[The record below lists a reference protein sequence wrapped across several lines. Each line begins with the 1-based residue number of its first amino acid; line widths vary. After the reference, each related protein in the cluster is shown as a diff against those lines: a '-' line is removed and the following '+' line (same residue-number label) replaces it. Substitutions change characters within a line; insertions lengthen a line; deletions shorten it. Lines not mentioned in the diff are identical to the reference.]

1 MGARMPRMWASRP
14 ESSPPLATAPPYRG
28 RFAPSPTGPLHLGSL
43 VAALGSW
50 IMARRAGGEW
60 LLRIED
66 IDPPRER
73 RGMAQRHIADLLRFG
88 FDPDGPVEF
97 QSRRGGHYAAA
108 LDRLRHRGWAFDCR
122 CSRSDLAA
130 MAGVHRACVAQPS
143 GLAAAWRVRL
153 PPGEVRFRDR
163 FRGTQVQ
170 DPSRE
175 AGDLVVRRADGLWAY
190 QLAVVV
196 DDALQGVTEV
206 VRGADLLDSTA
217 RQIALQTLLGLPTPG
232 YAHLPVVRQASG
244 AKLSKSL
251 DAVPVDA
258 ADPLPALRLAFALL
272 GQEAAALR
280 GPMPAARALRI
291 ALAAFDE
298 ARVPPRDVQVPEG

>member
-1 MGARMPRMWASRP
+1 MPRMWASRP

-43 VAALGSW
+43 LAALGSW
-50 IMARRAGGEW
+50 LMARQAGGQW

-73 RGMAQRHIADLLRFG
+73 RGMAARHIRDLARFG

-97 QSRRGGHYAAA
+97 QSRRSDVYAHA
-108 LDRLRHRGWAFDCR
+108 LDHLRDGGWAFPCR

-130 MAGVHRACVAQPS
+130 MGGVHHACVPNPS
-143 GLAAAWRVRL
+143 GHAAAWRVRL
-153 PPGEVRFRDR
+153 PPGVVAFQDR
-163 FRGTQVQ
+163 FRGPQSQ

-175 AGDLVVRRADGLWAY
+175 AGDPVVLRADGLWAY

-196 DDALQGVTEV
+196 DDAAQGITEI

-217 RQIALQTLLGLPTPG
+217 RQIALQRLLGAPTPG
-232 YAHLPVVRQASG
+232 YAHLPVVREAGG

-251 DAVPVDA
+251 AALPVDP
-258 ADPLPALRLAFALL
+258 ADPLPPLRAAFRML
-272 GQEAAALR
+272 GQDAAVLD
-280 GPMPAARALRI
+280 GPMTARRALERALAHFEPVRVPDHDVVPAA
-291 ALAAFDE
+291 
-298 ARVPPRDVQVPEG
+298 PH

>member
-1 MGARMPRMWASRP
+1 MPRMWASRP
-14 ESSPPLATAPPYRG
+14 ESSPPLATVPTYRG

-43 VAALGSW
+43 LAALGSW
-50 IMARRAGGEW
+50 LVARQAGGEW

-73 RGMAQRHIADLLRFG
+73 RGMAARHIADLARFG

-97 QSRRGGHYAAA
+97 QSRRGEHYAAA
-108 LDRLRHRGWAFDCR
+108 LERLKAGGWAFACR

-130 MAGVHRACVAQPS
+130 MAGVHHACLAYPS

-153 PPGEVRFRDR
+153 PPGEIRFVDR
-163 FRGTQVQ
+163 FRGPQSQ
-170 DPSRE
+170 DPASE
-175 AGDLVVRRADGLWAY
+175 TGDLVVKRADNLWAY

-196 DDALQGVTEV
+196 DDALQGITEV

-217 RQIALQTLLGLPTPG
+217 RQIALQGLLGLPTPR
-232 YAHLPVVRQASG
+232 YAHLPVVRLATG

-251 DAVPVDA
+251 AAVPVDA
-258 ADPLPALRLAFALL
+258 GDPLPALRAAFALL
-272 GQEAAALR
+272 GQDAAVLR
-280 GPMPAARALRI
+280 GPMPAPRALQA
-291 ALAAFDE
+291 ALAAFDP
-298 ARVPPRDVQVPEG
+298 ARVPAHDVAAPEA